1 MLVAARV
8 VQGAA
13 AGMMVPQVLATIQV
27 SFPRQE
33 RPKAYGLY
41 GTVAGLAFSAAPVIS
56 GLLRSWTC
64 SGCRGGRCS

>member
-41 GTVAGLAFSAAPVIS
+41 GTVPGWPSAPH
-56 GLLRSWTC
+56 R
-64 SGCRGGRCS
+64 